1 MDMMSLIK
9 KAALALAF
17 AAFAAP
23 ALAANAPVDFY
34 KDKTL
39 TIYVGVE
46 ASSGYALDGR
56 LLGQFFS
63 RHVPGHPTAV
73 VKFMPGAATLVL
85 ANYLYNVAPRD
96 GTVFGLIHERM
107 GLQPLI
113 DPTGIKYDAL
123 KFNWIGAMSNQLSV
137 CFVWHESSVQ
147 TIEDAKTR
155 EVLVAGTNVGGSSVV
170 FPRVLN
176 ETLGTKFKV
185 VRGYRGTDEINLA
198 LERGEAE
205 GRCGYGWGGLKAT
218 KPDWVRDNSIR
229 VIMQMGLKKAPDLP
243 DIPLIVDVVKD
254 PANKQALDFLLGSS
268 VMSRPFVAPPGM
280 PKDRVKI
287 LRDAF
292 DATISDPDF
301 LAQGAKQNM
310 ELSPIS
316 GVEIQDLLVRL
327 YATPPAVI
335 EQAKSW
341 GD

>member
-1 MDMMSLIK
+1 MRTGALLAVL
-9 KAALALAF
+9 AALIGISW
-17 AAFAAP
+17 P
-23 ALAANAPVDFY
+23 AIADDGFY
-34 KDKTL
+34 KGKTVTL
-39 TIYVGVE
+39 YVGVE

-56 LLGQFFS
+56 LLGQFIPQ
-63 RHVPGHPTAV
+63 HIPGNPTVV

-85 ANYLYNVAPRD
+85 ANYLYNVAPKD

-113 DPTGIKYDAL
+113 DPAGIKYDSL

-137 CFVWHESSVQ
+137 CFVWHTSSIK
-147 TIEDAKTR
+147 TIDDARKR

-218 KPDWVRDNSIR
+218 KPDWIRDKSIR
-229 VIMQMGLKKAPDLP
+229 VIMQMGLKKDADLQ
-243 DIPLIVDVVKD
+243 DVPLIVDVVKD

-268 VMSRPFVAPPGM
+268 VMSRPFVAPPDL
-280 PKDRVKI
+280 PAERVKT

-292 DATISDPDF
+292 DATVKSPDF
-301 LAQGAKQNM
+301 LAQGQKQNM
-310 ELSPIS
+310 EINPIS
-316 GVEIQDLLVRL
+316 GIEIQALLTRL
-327 YATPPAVI
+327 YKTPAEVI
-335 EQAKSW
+335 ARTNSW
-341 GD
+341 NN